1 MAIVR
6 PSIPGSANGKP
17 TATSVRRHPRL
28 GGIEH
33 SGATAAQEFPLANRP
48 ADGRVVVRKIAALLH
63 KLAPRLQGGPF
74 YCGLSMHAVTSRT
87 SWYEVLPQGLGHS
100 MGAIA
105 CVKFDLDLLQVAAD
119 RLFTDPECLC
129 HFAVSGPGGDQTQDR
144 DFARRQPS
152 RATLSA
158 RDPGG
163 SVAPGGGPVPSEL
176 PAEWL
181 GKDR

>member
-1 MAIVR
+1 MV
-6 PSIPGSANGKP
+6 
-17 TATSVRRHPRL
+17 L
-28 GGIEH
+28 
-33 SGATAAQEFPLANRP
+33 
-48 ADGRVVVRKIAALLH
+48 RKIAALLH

-152 RATLSA
+152 RRPYPHEIRVGQLLQAGVQCRLNFPLNGLA
-158 RDPGG
+158 RIANLFQRPPHMHHAEPGKPELRL
-163 SVAPGGGPVPSEL
+163 VARPAQKL
-176 PAEWL
+176 PPNR
-181 GKDR
+181 GCQNN